1 MNFAHTCLFLT
12 LHAHRAVR
20 TRLQEATT
28 WLLNVEEMC
37 QPKATL
43 NPAPAPTLVTPSDT
57 DLRQEEGTGAGEAA
71 MHATAADNTS
81 GVRRKTKEKDRD
93 KSSHAEEGKGR
104 KGRAISPTPL
114 PTQAPSMKGALLS
127 LLLKGKDLGI
137 EVDRELAIIVD
148 TLAAIE
154 KWDTQTSS
162 ALLSLDVSQLEPLV
176 AQYRALLDTVVPKI
190 KREAEARNGEV
201 VGEGVSGTPSPLT
214 GPGYIESSSFS
225 CTEGFSKPLDA
236 ASSSSS
242 PLILQVNSAQGEGV
256 EREEGLW
263 RTLLRFD
270 SDIQRLANQA
280 AQLGI
285 RPGQQG
291 QGEGAGALA
300 SASFMQL
307 LLCQATIQWMGEA
320 RRLLYFPSSPFG
332 THLPSPIPAM
342 PAASDRDPVVT
353 VDSEVSG
360 EKKKGQRKPKA
371 DSQSTAI
378 VITAAA
384 APPDAAQAL
393 PQPSPS
399 PSLSWGDCSR
409 YVLYCSALSSHTC
422 CIKQYHSDCT
432 VLYLTVLYCTILN
445 CSVCTALYFT
455 VCWTVLHCTKKHVC
469 LSFSRCY

>member
-1 MNFAHTCLFLT
+1 M
-12 LHAHRAVR
+12 
-20 TRLQEATT
+20 
-28 WLLNVEEMC
+28 
-37 QPKATL
+37 
-43 NPAPAPTLVTPSDT
+43 
-57 DLRQEEGTGAGEAA
+57 DLRQEEGAVTAEAA
-71 MHATAADNTS
+71 MHATAVDNTS

-93 KSSHAEEGKGR
+93 KSSHAEESKGR

-201 VGEGVSGTPSPLT
+201 VGEGVSGTPSPSPLT

-225 CTEGFSKPLDA
+225 CTEGFSKPLDTA
-236 ASSSSS
+236 SSSSSS
-242 PLILQVNSAQGEGV
+242 PLILQVNSSEGEGV

-332 THLPSPIPAM
+332 TRLPSPIPAV

-353 VDSEVSG
+353 VDSEVLG

-371 DSQSTAI
+371 DSQSTAN
-378 VITAAA
+378 VVTAAA

-409 YVLYCSALSSHTC
+409 YALYCSALYSRTC
-422 CIKQYHSDCT
+422 SIKRYRSDCT
-432 VLYLTVLYCTILN
+432 VLHCMLD
-445 CSVCTALYFT
+445 CTALY
-455 VCWTVLHCTKKHVC
+455 
-469 LSFSRCY
+469 

>member
-1 MNFAHTCLFLT
+1 
-12 LHAHRAVR
+12 
-20 TRLQEATT
+20 
-28 WLLNVEEMC
+28 
-37 QPKATL
+37 
-43 NPAPAPTLVTPSDT
+43 
-57 DLRQEEGTGAGEAA
+57 
-71 MHATAADNTS
+71 MHAAAADNTS

-93 KSSHAEEGKGR
+93 KPSHAEEGKGR

-114 PTQAPSMKGALLS
+114 PSQAPSMKGALLS

-190 KREAEARNGEV
+190 KREFEASN
-201 VGEGVSGTPSPLT
+201 GEGVVDGMSGTSSPPA
-214 GPGYIESSSFS
+214 GPRYIESSSFS
-225 CTEGFSKPLDA
+225 CTEGFSKPLDG

-242 PLILQVNSAQGEGV
+242 SSLVLQVNCAEGKGV
-256 EREEGLW
+256 EREEGYW

-291 QGEGAGALA
+291 QGDGAGALA

-320 RRLLYFPSSPFG
+320 RRLLYFPFSPSG
-332 THLPSPIPAM
+332 TYLPSPNPPV
-342 PAASDRDPVVT
+342 PAASDRDLVVT
-353 VDSEVSG
+353 LDSEVSG
-360 EKKKGQRKPKA
+360 EKKKGQKKPKA
-371 DSQSTAI
+371 DSQSAANI
-378 VITAAA
+378 ITAAA
-384 APPDAAQAL
+384 ALPDAVQVL

-409 YVLYCSALSSHTC
+409 YARY
-422 CIKQYHSDCT
+422 
-432 VLYLTVLYCTILN
+432 
-445 CSVCTALYFT
+445 
-455 VCWTVLHCTKKHVC
+455 
-469 LSFSRCY
+469 